1 MDKTVIIFIV
11 SFVFGI
17 IAKNLPDPSLQDP
30 NLLTLENA
38 IIGATHLWLAIHYIV
53 AIITLII
60 LGIVYLNK
68 KLTMKHFAPLAFST
82 GFLAGTTTHELVEVL
97 NSIAT

>member
-17 IAKNLPDPSLQDP
+17 IAKNLSDPSLQDP
-30 NLLTLENA
+30 DLVTTENVLIG
-38 IIGATHLWLAIHYIV
+38 IIHMWLAIHYIV

-60 LGIVYLNK
+60 LGIVYLSK
-68 KLTMKHFAPLAFST
+68 RLTMKHFAPLAFSA
-82 GFLAGTTTHELVEVL
+82 GFLAGTTMHELVEVVEAII
-97 NSIAT
+97 N

>member
-30 NLLTLENA
+30 NLITPEN
-38 IIGATHLWLAIHYIV
+38 IILGATHLWLSIHYIV
-53 AIITLII
+53 AIITLIV

-68 KLTMKHFAPLAFST
+68 RLTMKHFVPLAFST
-82 GFLAGTTTHELVEVL
+82 GFLAGTTMDELVEVI
-97 NSIAT
+97 NFMIT

>member
-1 MDKTVIIFIV
+1 
-11 SFVFGI
+11 
-17 IAKNLPDPSLQDP
+17 
-30 NLLTLENA
+30 
-38 IIGATHLWLAIHYIV
+38 LAIHYIV
-53 AIITLII
+53 AILTLII

-68 KLTMKHFAPLAFST
+68 KLTMKHFVPLAFST

>member
-30 NLLTLENA
+30 NLITPENI
-38 IIGATHLWLAIHYIV
+38 IIGATHLWLSIHYIV
-53 AIITLII
+53 AIITLIV

-68 KLTMKHFAPLAFST
+68 RLTMKHFVPLAFST
-82 GFLAGTTTHELVEVL
+82 GFLAGTTFHELVEVV
-97 NSIAT
+97 NFIIT

>member
-1 MDKTVIIFIV
+1 MDKTIIIFIV

-17 IAKNLPDPSLQDP
+17 IAKNLPDPSWQDP
-30 NLLTLENA
+30 NLITVEN
-38 IIGATHLWLAIHYIV
+38 ILIGATHLWLAVHYIV

-68 KLTMKHFAPLAFST
+68 RVTMKHFVPLAFST
-82 GFLAGTTTHELVEVL
+82 GFLAGTTFHELVEAL
-97 NSIAT
+97 NSLFT